1 MRISV
6 VGSGHVGLVS
16 GACFAELGHDVTLVD
31 NDPAKYEVLQRGL
44 CPIHEQYVPELF
56 QRHRGTRLLFS
67 DTLADSAGKSEAIFI
82 AVGTPPNIN
91 GEADLSYVESV
102 AREIA
107 ASIKDYKIVVG
118 KSTVPV
124 YTSEWVRKVMLLNG
138 APANLFDVASNP
150 EFLRE
155 GTAVTDFLY
164 PDRIVIGVNSTR
176 AAKVLYELYRPLLDG
191 SYYRGTDAIPP
202 THETKLPPPIL
213 TTSTQS
219 AELIKYASNA
229 FLAMKVSFINA
240 VSTICDR
247 VGADVEQVRHGMG

>member
-31 NDPAKYEVLQRGL
+31 NDPAKYEALQRGL

-56 QRHRGTRLLFS
+56 QRHRGTRLLFC

-150 EFLRE
+150 EFLKYRLPLPCSIP
-155 GTAVTDFLY
+155 TSWCWMRL
-164 PDRIVIGVNSTR
+164 PCNCRITR
-176 AAKVLYELYRPLLDG
+176 SSPKLRRRPPM
-191 SYYRGTDAIPP
+191 SR
-202 THETKLPPPIL
+202 
-213 TTSTQS
+213 
-219 AELIKYASNA
+219 
-229 FLAMKVSFINA
+229 SF
-240 VSTICDR
+240 
-247 VGADVEQVRHGMG
+247 